1 MDQDTKLPAVKPVKP
16 SQLELDQAPQAAK
29 SREQLLQDTHID
41 PHSPA
46 YQGDMGKIDAIAMAE
61 RAQEILD
68 SDDFDWNA
76 ADNDAVILKE
86 QRATAVYHNR
96 VGELVIRQKAA
107 WDDEGDTF
115 VFVMP
120 ENFNAFI
127 DGIAAR
133 IRQGGG
139 TQ

>member
-1 MDQDTKLPAVKPVKP
+1 MDQKTDPPVKP
-16 SQLELDQAPQAAK
+16 GKAAQLELEPTKANG
-29 SREQLLQDTHID
+29 REALLQATAPHID
-41 PHSPA
+41 PNSPA
-46 YQGDMGKIDAIAMAE
+46 YQADLGKVDAIATAE
-61 RAQEILD
+61 RAREMLD
-68 SDDFDWNA
+68 RDDFVWNA

-96 VGELVIRQKAA
+96 CGELVIRQKAD

-120 ENFNAFI
+120 ENCNAFI

-139 TQ
+139 SQ